1 MNDGFKQRL
10 VGAVVLACITLIL
23 WPIIFSDVSNLI
35 VDRRSQIPAIPA
47 FEKYS
52 TPQPT
57 RPMNIDPVIDYSTAM
72 ANIEEESDP
81 VVADAPAEGLASE
94 PVKEAEKPALDKRG
108 IPVSWVIQVA
118 SFTKK
123 DNADEVKLALQE
135 KGFKAYARE
144 VTTSEGLSTRVFVG
158 PKLTKKVLQDDQKKI
173 DEMFSLESIIVPF
186 VP

>member
-1 MNDGFKQRL
+1 MNDGFRQRL
-10 VGAVVLACITLIL
+10 VGAIVLACITLIL

-35 VDRRSQIPAIPA
+35 VDRRSQIPTLPA

-57 RPMNIDPVIDYSTAM
+57 RPTNIEPVVDYSTKT
-72 ANIEEESDP
+72 ANIESSSESRKEAPQEE
-81 VVADAPAEGLASE
+81 VVSE
-94 PVKEAEKPALDKRG
+94 PVNNTEKPILDERG
-108 IPVSWVIQVA
+108 IPVSWVLQVA

-123 DNADEVKLALQE
+123 NNADEVKLSLQE
-135 KGFKAYARE
+135 QGFKAYARE

-158 PKLTKKVLQDDQKKI
+158 PKLTKKALENDRKKI

>member
-1 MNDGFKQRL
+1 MNDGFRQRL
-10 VGAVVLACITLIL
+10 VGAIVLACVTLIL

-35 VDRRSQIPAIPA
+35 VDRRSQIPPLPA

-57 RPMNIDPVIDYSTAM
+57 RPTNIDPVVDYSTEM
-72 ANIEEESDP
+72 ANIERRSNQSRENTP
-81 VVADAPAEGLASE
+81 QEGIAIE
-94 PVKEAEKPALDKRG
+94 RVENTEKPILDQRG
-108 IPVSWVIQVA
+108 LPVSWVIQVA

-123 DNADEVKLALQE
+123 HNADEVKLALQE

-158 PKLTKKVLQDDQKKI
+158 PKLTKKALKNDQKKI
-173 DEMFSLESIIVPF
+173 DKMFSLESIIVPF